1 MIVVK
6 CPTIPIQSSL
16 SLTGKPVIILLK
28 TIRQVNLLNGI
39 HQYTINPNKLKKW
52 FNENYP
58 NEELK
63 IKSDINAK

>member
-1 MIVVK
+1 MFN
-6 CPTIPIQSSL
+6 
-16 SLTGKPVIILLK
+16 GKPIK
-28 TIRQVNLLNGI
+28 YSI
-39 HQYTINPNKLKKW
+39 HPNKLKKW